1 MIPTCFCLLNTGIK
15 DGLPLT
21 FKGGRLSVSEDRNET
36 VANFVSNGPR
46 VAGEGREA
54 LGSASGAPPPAYLL
68 SPELEQKEE
77 AGLPLSW

>member
-1 MIPTCFCLLNTGIK
+1 MGYHQ
-15 DGLPLT
+15 LPLT

-36 VANFVSNGPR
+36 VANSVSNGPR
-46 VAGEGREA
+46 VAGEGQEA

-77 AGLPLSW
+77 AGLPPSW